1 MRPVVRVTSSCPLAV
16 ASRVWCPAPEAF
28 ALTVVCKATFTLA
41 PKRSPLAPAQD
52 GATLADTTW
61 PDAVAGSL
69 EAASDLAPFKRY
81 VDVIVTGSAYA
92 TRGKPVASLVA
103 KLKVGSIDKS
113 IEVHGDRRWTPEG
126 WLSQA
131 APFVRMPLR
140 WERAAG
146 GQGTLNPA
154 GVPANAP
161 PDARGSR
168 PAPNILPPGCAPW
181 SPSDVIPAV
190 GFGPIAP
197 SWPER
202 STKLRWHAQT
212 FAHDAWYTDPLPRDI
227 DAAYFNAAP
236 SDQQIERFGP
246 GEVLSLKSLHVDHPQ
261 LTTTLDDVT
270 PHAHV
275 ARSGGAPEE
284 VRLRCDTVV
293 LDTDRGTCTLTWRG
307 VVHLRHRDEPVLVTV
322 TMSGGDADRS
332 SPLSGRDLTKPEP
345 KGESVESIT
354 APLPRPVLPFDP
366 LAAPSLTTPL
376 PSPDLTSGL
385 PVTPP
390 PASLANLPPTSPVD
404 PALQAEDAVL
414 KRRKLA
420 VTMVG
425 LEKPLGEALPFR
437 APDPN
442 APRPLDSQTS
452 PFAPSGATGMLGAP
466 PLEPV
471 LPFRSPAQAA
481 PPAPAS
487 TPPAI
492 VSPPTI
498 TPDLSF
504 GPPPVTPWA
513 PRPDLAKGAFS
524 ALFEAPK
531 PLDPPPLADKQAIF
545 DKPPPLDKP
554 SFLDKP
560 SPVSGA
566 DKPAPLLGVLDADKA
581 PSGVNDRSSLA
592 KAYEEA
598 LSAKAQPKPPEAEIA
613 TEAPAAP
620 AEPEAQVEAEPEPL
634 PLNDYPLARC
644 AAIAAAIDCAPD
656 QRAKVLGDE
665 GLVEERWDKLHD
677 HHLEAIREE
686 VKRWKRALTDAYD
699 AAYVGG
705 VEAARGPIGAEEY
718 ARITV
723 AMERGEDA
731 SKATSSA
738 LAIPIV
744 AWPRIRR
751 VWTAKLAR
759 DGALGAS
766 LRAALRDA
774 RDR

>member
-1 MRPVVRVTSSCPLAV
+1 MLTSYRGRTDNAPAVRVTSSCPLAV

-81 VDVIVTGSAYA
+81 VDVIVTGSAFA

-181 SPSDVIPAV
+181 SPSDVIPPV
-190 GFGPIAP
+190 GFGPVAP

-246 GEVLSLKSLHVDHPQ
+246 GEVLSLKSLHADHPQ
-261 LTTTLDDVT
+261 LTTSLDDVT
-270 PHAHV
+270 PHAH
-275 ARSGGAPEE
+275 ASRSGAPPEE

-332 SPLSGRDLTKPEP
+332 SPLSGRDLTRLEAT
-345 KGESVESIT
+345 GDSVESIT

-366 LAAPSLTTPL
+366 LAAPALTTPL
-376 PSPDLTSGL
+376 PSPDLANGPSLAAQTTPL
-385 PVTPP
+385 PSP
-390 PASLANLPPTSPVD
+390 PA
-404 PALQAEDAVL
+404 PAIQTEDAVF

-442 APRPLDSQTS
+442 APRPLDPQTS

-466 PLEPV
+466 PIEPV
-471 LPFRSPAQAA
+471 LPFRSPAQVA
-481 PPAPAS
+481 PPAPTS
-487 TPPAI
+487 TSPAL

-513 PRPDLAKGAFS
+513 PRP
-524 ALFEAPK
+524 
-531 PLDPPPLADKQAIF
+531 
-545 DKPPPLDKP
+545 
-554 SFLDKP
+554 
-560 SPVSGA
+560 

-598 LSAKAQPKPPEAEIA
+598 LSAKAQPKPPDEAEA
-613 TEAPAAP
+613 APETPAAP
-620 AEPEAQVEAEPEPL
+620 AEPEAQVEVEPEPL
-634 PLNDYPLARC
+634 PLDDYPLARC
-644 AAIAAAIDCAPD
+644 AAIAASIDCAPD
-656 QRAKVLGDE
+656 QKAKVLGAE
-665 GLVEERWDKLHD
+665 GLTEERWDKLHD
-677 HHLEAIREE
+677 HHVEAIREE

-718 ARITV
+718 ARIMV

-731 SKATSSA
+731 SKAASAA